1 MTGTHTLVAGRYR
14 LRHPLG
20 RGGMGTVWLATDEVL
35 HRDVAVKEM
44 VPPPGLST
52 EERASLHRRSR
63 REARAAA
70 RLNHPNVVRVYDIV
84 DSGDAPWIVMEYV
97 PARSLHEVIRQDG
110 PLSPARV
117 ATIGLAVL
125 EALRAAHHAGVMH
138 RDVKPGNVLL
148 ADNGRIVLTDFG
160 LATVPDEATVTRVG
174 LVLGSPSFIPP
185 ERARGEPGG
194 PWSDMWSLG
203 ATLFAAVEGHAP
215 FERASAMATLTA
227 LATEPVPPTRRAGP
241 LHPVLEGLLHKDPAQ
256 RLGAA
261 DADRMLREVARGPVT
276 RVPAPSR
283 TRPVPPVVPQPST
296 RRRRKMPLVLAVLAL
311 VAVAI
316 AVNALLPRDTP
327 PDGQGTF
334 GSTPTTGPTAQAP
347 TANAPTG
354 EKTTEEGLPQGW
366 RTYRD
371 ETGFAVAVPIGWTVV
386 RRNGIVYFDEPNGGR
401 LLGID
406 QTDQP
411 KSDPVADWEQQEAA
425 RLSAG
430 DFPRYE
436 RIGIRTCDYFV
447 ACADWEFRYTSRG
460 TRVHVNNRG
469 VVVSDNR
476 AYGFWW
482 STPDSQWTA
491 SLSYL
496 DVIFRTFQ
504 PAR

>member
-1 MTGTHTLVAGRYR
+1 
-14 LRHPLG
+14 
-20 RGGMGTVWLATDEVL
+20 
-35 HRDVAVKEM
+35 
-44 VPPPGLST
+44 
-52 EERASLHRRSR
+52 
-63 REARAAA
+63 
-70 RLNHPNVVRVYDIV
+70 
-84 DSGDAPWIVMEYV
+84 
-97 PARSLHEVIRQDG
+97 
-110 PLSPARV
+110 
-117 ATIGLAVL
+117 
-125 EALRAAHHAGVMH
+125 
-138 RDVKPGNVLL
+138 
-148 ADNGRIVLTDFG
+148 
-160 LATVPDEATVTRVG
+160 
-174 LVLGSPSFIPP
+174 
-185 ERARGEPGG
+185 
-194 PWSDMWSLG
+194 
-203 ATLFAAVEGHAP
+203 
-215 FERASAMATLTA
+215 
-227 LATEPVPPTRRAGP
+227 
-241 LHPVLEGLLHKDPAQ
+241 
-256 RLGAA
+256 
-261 DADRMLREVARGPVT
+261 
-276 RVPAPSR
+276 
-283 TRPVPPVVPQPST
+283 
-296 RRRRKMPLVLAVLAL
+296 MPLVLAVLAL

-491 SLSYL
+491 SLPYL